1 MREKA
6 GKKTGKRP
14 RKRDLTIDQRRDPGE
29 LTLRWIYANSR
40 PEAQAVLRDSAPLR
54 LYQVDVRIEG
64 NQVVEDPAELVGE
77 LTAEQLPTS
86 P

>member
-1 MREKA
+1 MATEIGKTA
-6 GKKTGKRP
+6 GKKP
-14 RKRDLTIDQRRDPGE
+14 RKRDLTVHQRRRPAE
-29 LTLRWIYANSR
+29 ETLRWIYANSR
-40 PEAQAVLRDSAPLR
+40 PAAQEALLKAAPLR

-77 LTAEQLPTS
+77 LSAEQLAAS